1 MRTGSPN
8 GWQFFAA
15 TLMMII
21 GAVNIIQ
28 GLVALM
34 TPGFYAV
41 GGGELLLLEYGA
53 WGLLLGGWGAVLVIA
68 GAAILSGSLWA
79 RVFGIVLAAVNALAQ
94 LAFLV
99 AFPMWSAV
107 AIAIELLVIYALT
120 AGWPDREMAAARS
133 GAASAGGKAPAAGR
147 EAAGAEGAAT
157 AGRMTEEQR
166 AVYRTGRHAAH
177 SKPQPSAPPESTGAA
192 EGARP
197 GDRRH
202 PV

>member
-15 TLMMII
+15 TLMMMI

-34 TPGFYAV
+34 TPGFYTVAS
-41 GGGELLLLEYGA
+41 GELLVLEYGA
-53 WGLLLGGWGAVLVIA
+53 WGLLLGGWGVVLVVA
-68 GAAILSGSLWA
+68 GAAILSGSMWA

-99 AFPMWSAV
+99 ALPVWSVV

-120 AGWPDREMAAARS
+120 AGWPDREMAAARD
-133 GAASAGGKAPAAGR
+133 
-147 EAAGAEGAAT
+147 EAAADRMTDDQRAAYRSGRRAAHAKPEPTVPAEG
-157 AGRMTEEQR
+157 TEPGTQ
-166 AVYRTGRHAAH
+166 A
-177 SKPQPSAPPESTGAA
+177 
-192 EGARP
+192 

-202 PV
+202 TV

>member
-15 TLMMII
+15 TLMMMI

-28 GLVALM
+28 GLVALL
-34 TPGFYAV
+34 TPTFYAV
-41 GGGELLLLEYGA
+41 AGGELLLLEYGA
-53 WGLLLGGWGAVLVIA
+53 WGLLLGGWGLVLVVA
-68 GAAILSGSLWA
+68 GAAVLSGSTWA

-99 AFPMWSAV
+99 ALPLWSLV
-107 AIAIELLVIYALT
+107 AIAIDLLVIYALT
-120 AGWPDREMAAARS
+120 AGWPDREIARDRDETVTDRMADDQHAAYRS
-133 GAASAGGKAPAAGR
+133 GRRAAHAKPESQRTAPA
-147 EAAGAEGAAT
+147 EDAAQAP
-157 AGRMTEEQR
+157 
-166 AVYRTGRHAAH
+166 RT
-177 SKPQPSAPPESTGAA
+177 
-192 EGARP
+192 

>member
-15 TLMMII
+15 TLLMMI

-41 GGGELLLLEYGA
+41 AGGDLLFLEYGA
-53 WGLLLGGWGAVLVIA
+53 WGLLLGGWGVVLVVA
-68 GAAILSGSLWA
+68 GAAILSGSTWA

-99 AFPMWSAV
+99 ALPMWSVV

-120 AGWPDREMAAARS
+120 AGWPDREMAIARD
-133 GAASAGGKAPAAGR
+133 
-147 EAAGAEGAAT
+147 EAAT
-157 AGRMTEEQR
+157 AGRMTDDQR
-166 AVYRTGRHAAH
+166 AAYRSGRRAAH
-177 SKPQPSAPPESTGAA
+177 AKPEPTVPAEDMGQAPQA
-192 EGARP
+192 

>member
-15 TLMMII
+15 TLLMMI

-34 TPGFYAV
+34 TPNFYAV
-41 GGGELLLLEYGA
+41 AGGELLFLEYGA
-53 WGLLLGGWGAVLVIA
+53 WGLLLGGWGVVLVVA
-68 GAAILSGSLWA
+68 GAAILSGSMWA

-99 AFPMWSAV
+99 ALPLWSVV

-120 AGWPDREMAAARS
+120 AGWPDREMAADRD
-133 GAASAGGKAPAAGR
+133 
-147 EAAGAEGAAT
+147 EAA
-157 AGRMTEEQR
+157 AGRMTDDQR
-166 AVYRTGRHAAH
+166 AAYRSGRRAAH
-177 SKPQPSAPPESTGAA
+177 AKPEPAAPA
-192 EGARP
+192 EEAGPATHP